1 MRHKK
6 KKPSEEQKEKR
17 ILWLS
22 FYAGLGFAVTEFIF
36 AIFSGSQSALMDAV
50 YDASELIFIV
60 FILFLTPLFH
70 KPINE
75 KHPYGYFQIESII
88 LIIKGFMMLSVT
100 FSVSADVIG
109 KALSGGNHVNVNQ
122 VSAFQAILGTGS
134 LLIYVLMRRMN
145 RNLFSPTVNAELLGW
160 KLDIFYSFG
169 MSAAFLASSFLEK
182 TQAAFLCPY
191 FDPIMAVLVAAF
203 VLPENIRMLWNAIK
217 ELFLFSPDDE
227 TTETVKSLSTEV
239 LKEYDY
245 LPVFFDIIKT
255 GRCMWVSV
263 YFETKEDSLSI
274 RQLKEASDR
283 LSRTLEQSFE
293 NCICELI
300 AARGTQEIPE
310 ELSE

>member
-70 KPINE
+70 KPISE

-100 FSVSADVIG
+100 LSVSADVIG
-109 KALSGGNHVNVNQ
+109 QALSGGNHVNVNQ
-122 VSAFQAILGTGS
+122 VSIFQAILGAGS
-134 LLIYVLMRRMN
+134 LFIYVLMRRMN

-182 TQAAFLCPY
+182 TPAAFLCPY
-191 FDPIMAVLVAAF
+191 FDPIMAALVAIF
-203 VLPENIRMLWNAIK
+203 MLPENIRMLWNAIK

-227 TTETVKSLSTEV
+227 TTETVKSLSAEI

-263 YFETKEDSLSI
+263 YFETKEDSLSV